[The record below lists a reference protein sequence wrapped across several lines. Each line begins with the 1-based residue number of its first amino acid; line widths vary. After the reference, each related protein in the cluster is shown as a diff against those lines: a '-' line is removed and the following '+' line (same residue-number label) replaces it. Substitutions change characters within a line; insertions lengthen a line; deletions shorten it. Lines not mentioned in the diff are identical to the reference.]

1 MNFVRFKKRD
11 KMKKIW
17 FLLLLSVS
25 LVYAQTAGQT
35 QAVTS
40 VELEDDSTKQ
50 NVQSQYVKDN
60 IAQDNRNERKVQ
72 KNENAKL
79 KAEHRIK
86 RLNERVKSRESR
98 TQAREARK
106 AQRAQEREARK
117 NKKNKKVSTKEE
129 IKKLASPNKKEV

>member
-106 AQRAQEREARK
+106 TQRAQEREARK